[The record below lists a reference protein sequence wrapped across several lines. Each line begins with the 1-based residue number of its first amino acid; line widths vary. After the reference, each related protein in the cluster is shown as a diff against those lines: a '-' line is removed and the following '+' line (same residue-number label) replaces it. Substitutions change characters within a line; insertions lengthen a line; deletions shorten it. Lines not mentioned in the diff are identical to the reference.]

1 MDRIDEM
8 AVFAE
13 VAERESFSAAA
24 RRLNRSAAAVT
35 RAVGALEARLGVR
48 LLNRTTRAVSL
59 TEAGQRFLDGARRV
73 LADLGEIEQA
83 AAGQGRAPRGE
94 LAITA
99 PIVFGRL
106 HVLPVVTAFLAKYPD
121 VTARLVLLDRPVD
134 LVEEGLDVAIR
145 IGALADSSAVASR
158 LGELHYL
165 LVAAPAY
172 LRKRG
177 APRRPED
184 LADHDVIAFTFT
196 SAAHPHRW
204 VLPGAGGDVTVRV
217 APRLT
222 VTTAEAAI
230 DAARAG
236 LGIVRVLSYQAASAL
251 ADKSLVLA
259 LDQPASPDL
268 PVNIVYPGGRHP
280 APKLRAF
287 VDFAAPRLRRQL
299 DELSRALAG

>member
-1 MDRIDEM
+1 M
-8 AVFAE
+8 
-13 VAERESFSAAA
+13 
-24 RRLNRSAAAVT
+24 T

-83 AAGQGRAPRGE
+83 AAGQGHAPRGE

-106 HVLPVVTAFLAKYPD
+106 HVLPVVTDFLARYPD
-121 VTARLVLLDRPVD
+121 VTTRLVLLDRSVD

-145 IGALADSSAVASR
+145 IAALADSTAVASR
-158 LGELHYL
+158 VGQLHYL
-165 LVAAPAY
+165 LVAAPSY

-177 APRRPED
+177 KPRRPED
-184 LADHDVIAFTFT
+184 LAEHDVIAFT
-196 SAAHPHRW
+196 SVAHSRRW
-204 VLPGAGGDVTVRV
+204 VLPGPEGDVSVRI

-230 DAARAG
+230 AAARAG
-236 LGIVRVLSYQAASAL
+236 LGIARVFSYQAASAL
-251 ADKSLVLA
+251 TDKSLVRA

-268 PVNIVYPGGRHP
+268 PVNILYPGGRHP

-287 VDFAAPRLRRQL
+287 VDFAAPRLRRRL
-299 DELSRALAG
+299 EELSRTLAAS